1 MACRVFRALGDR
13 MLQIE
18 DVSKGYAG
26 KPGLVPVLDG
36 VTLSLARGELCALT
50 GASGAGK
57 TTLMNLIGLLDRPDS
72 GDIRIDGVPVAGLRD
87 REAAALR
94 NRMIGFVFQSF
105 HLLPRLTA
113 LDNVAL
119 PLLYRGVPAVQR
131 RRLAAAVLDRV
142 GLGGR
147 AGHRPDE
154 LSGGQRQRVAVARA
168 LVGGP
173 ALLLADEPTGNLDSG
188 AANGVMDLFLAL
200 NQDLGVTVVIVT
212 HDPTIAAR
220 CPRRI
225 VMRDGRI
232 LDDSRGGPRAVDGA

>member
-1 MACRVFRALGDR
+1 MFRALGDR